1 MPLRIVAQNSN
12 RRMKYADLP
21 KQKLSHLVKPNGVT
35 LEDWQVMLRMQQASR
50 EALDVECVS
59 ERYYPG
65 EYRVSSPKSG
75 GVYKV
80 VFRGAKS
87 PWNYCDCMDFKTS
100 QLGTCKH
107 IEAARQWIADH
118 HKRIHWD
125 LPAYTSVFLSYRGNE
140 RQVKIRIGSA
150 HEAAFRKLAEKYFDA
165 LDTLLPKAFE
175 RFGEFLSEA
184 KQIDDSFRC
193 YQDALDFVAEQREA
207 IARRKMVDER
217 YDDEALDALLSTK
230 LYPYQKEGVRFAA
243 RAGRAIIADEMGLGK
258 TVQAI
263 ATAELLRREG
273 LIGSVLVLCPTTLKY
288 QWKREIER
296 FTKARVQVLEG
307 VAERRREQLNLDADY
322 RIASYNN
329 MVDMSVDTVDMLVM
343 DEVQRLKNWNTQ
355 ISRAAR
361 RINSRYALILSGTPL
376 ENKLEEL
383 YSIVELVD
391 QYLLSPY
398 YLFRDRYI
406 VTDVEGRTIGYRNL
420 GEIRQRL
427 AGVMIRRTKADV
439 AQQLPARIDKNL
451 FVPMTE
457 QQMEAHHDLKLQAAR
472 LVSKWHR
479 QHFLSEMDRRQL
491 LLTLQQMRM
500 TCDSL
505 YVLDEHSRYDTKV
518 EEVMNILNECGVT
531 VNGEGREDAG
541 AHAPATVAGETAMA
555 GETAVP
561 KVVIFSQW
569 ERMTR
574 LVAQELEQ
582 SGVEFVYLHGNVP
595 SRERNERVEQF
606 QSDPQIRVFLSTDAG
621 STGLNLQVANVVI
634 NLDQPWNPAIKEQR
648 IGRIH
653 RIGQQRSVEVINLIS
668 AGTIEEDMLSRLHF
682 KTSLFEGVLDGGEDA
697 VFLSDLQFDN
707 LLNGLSDYI
716 EDEHDNVSGIAV
728 DDEEPKREME
738 VQQTLT
744 FEEPASQPP
753 LLQRLA
759 SDVAE
764 LLLADEPT
772 RQKAVSW
779 LRSLTATLL
788 LLFVLLPLQVV
799 GATFEPE
806 RENRSPRF
814 AQETDSSSLRLR
826 YYTPARIWVEA
837 LPVGNGHIGAMV
849 FGGTKSE
856 EIQLNEATFWG
867 GGPHRNDS
875 PRALDSL
882 QRVRQLIFD
891 GKHPQAQQ
899 LMDRTFMT
907 GRNGMPYQT
916 LGSLRIDQ
924 VQNGTVQS
932 YERSLDLST
941 ATATTR
947 WTDDRGCTFTREVI
961 SSLADG
967 VVAIRMTSSQAQGL
981 NFTLRFTSPLD
992 IRRSSTSD
1000 ALVMTGRGRD
1010 HEGVKG
1016 VVEMQTEARVQLRDG
1031 EQALT
1036 DSTLTVS
1043 RATEALIF
1051 VGAATNFVNYHDVS
1065 GNPSARVQALMTPAV
1080 HRSWPQLH
1088 QAHVAAYQHYF
1099 NRVRLHLAGSSAEVD
1114 TMQTDRRVV
1123 RFSHG
1128 NPDPSLAVLMFN
1140 YGRYL
1145 LISSSQPDGQ
1155 AAGLQGLWNKDL
1167 LAPWDGKY
1175 TININAEMN
1184 YWPAEVCNLSELAE
1198 PLFNLI
1204 HDLSVTGRE
1213 TARTMYGARGWMA
1226 HHNTDIWRS
1235 TGMVDGPY
1243 WGAWPMGGA
1252 WLITHLWE
1260 HWLYTGNLDFLASSY
1275 PVMKGAAEFLLS
1287 FMIPHP
1293 RYGWLVTC
1301 PSVSPEHGPEGGQT
1315 HGASVCA
1322 GPVMDTQIAYD
1333 VFSQT
1338 IQAAYE
1344 LHVDAAFRDTLMQAI
1359 NALAP
1364 MQIGRYGQL
1373 QEWLEDYDEIGDHHR
1388 HVSHLYGLYPSSQI
1402 NATETP
1408 DVWRA
1413 CRTSLL
1419 YRGDDATGWSI
1430 GWKLNMWARLLDGNH
1445 AYTMIRTLL
1454 SLLPSDRAGRRF
1466 PAGRV
1471 YPNLFDAHPP
1481 FQIDGNFGFTAG
1493 VAEMLV
1499 QSHEGFIRLLPALP
1513 DAWPEGAVSGLRCR
1527 GGFEVSFRWKEGRVT
1542 SLTVKSLLGNPC
1554 KIDAGHGAE
1563 VIQFDTKAGE
1573 TYRFRNIKYNH

>member
-1 MPLRIVAQNSN
+1 
-12 RRMKYADLP
+12 MKYADLP
-21 KQKLSHLVKPNGVT
+21 KQKLSHLVKPSGVT
-35 LEDWQVMLRMQQASR
+35 LEDWQVMLRMQQAQR
-50 EALDVECVS
+50 EALEVECVS
-59 ERYYPG
+59 ERYNPG

-150 HEAAFRKLAEKYFDA
+150 HEKEFQALAAKYFDA

-175 RFGEFLSEA
+175 HFGEFLTEA
-184 KQIDDSFRC
+184 RQIDDSFRC

-207 IARRKMVDER
+207 IARRKMIDVKYTDEL
-217 YDDEALDALLSTK
+217 LDSLLSTK

-273 LIGSVLVLCPTTLKY
+273 LIANVLILCPTTLKY

-296 FTKARVQVLEG
+296 FTEAKVQVVEG
-307 VAERRREQLNLDADY
+307 TPERRRELLCSDAVY
-322 RIASYNN
+322 RVASYNN
-329 MVDMSVDTVDMLVM
+329 MVDVPVESVDMLVL

-406 VTDVEGRTIGYRNL
+406 VTDTEGRTIGYRNL
-420 GEIRQRL
+420 GEIGQRISH
-427 AGVMIRRTKADV
+427 VMIRRTKSDV
-439 AQQLPARIDKNL
+439 ALQLPARIDKNL

-457 QQMEAHHDLKLQAAR
+457 QQMESHHDLKLQAAR

-500 TCDSL
+500 ACDSL

-518 EEVMNILNECGVT
+518 EEVMNILDECGVT
-531 VNGEGREDAG
+531 VNGEGYSIPVGGDA
-541 AHAPATVAGETAMA
+541 TT
-555 GETAVP
+555 

-634 NLDQPWNPAIKEQR
+634 NLDMPWNPAILEQR

-653 RIGQQRSVEVINLIS
+653 RIGQQRGVEVINLIS
-668 AGTIEEDMLSRLHF
+668 AGTIEEDMLSRLRF

-697 VFLSDLQFDN
+697 VFLSGDKFDSW
-707 LLNGLSDYI
+707 LDGLHDYM
-716 EDEHDNVSGIAV
+716 ENDQDEPVQGIALA
-728 DDEEPKREME
+728 DEEPKREE
-738 VQQTLT
+738 VQQMLP
-744 FEEPASQPP
+744 FEEPANQPS
-753 LLQRLA
+753 LLKRLVT
-759 SDVAE
+759 DMAE
-764 LLLADEPT
+764 LLTTDEAT
-772 RQKAVSW
+772 RRTAAQW
-779 LRSLTATLL
+779 LQQMAATLSLL
-788 LLFVLLPLQVV
+788 LLVLLPFQAV
-799 GATFEPE
+799 ASEAIDT
-806 RENRSPRF
+806 
-814 AQETDSSSLRLR
+814 ASLVLR

-849 FGGTKSE
+849 FGGTDAE

-867 GGPHRNDS
+867 GGPHRNDA
-875 PRALDSL
+875 PHALDSL
-882 QRVRQLIFD
+882 PRVRQLIFE

-899 LMDRTFMT
+899 LIDRSFLT

-916 LGSLRIDQ
+916 LGSMRIENLRRDS
-924 VQNGTVQS
+924 VRNDYV
-932 YERSLDLST
+932 RWLDLST
-941 ATATTR
+941 ATTTTR
-947 WTDDRGCTFTREVI
+947 WTDSEGCTFTREVL

-967 VVAIRMTSSQAQGL
+967 VVVIRYLASKPQAL
-981 NFTLRFTSPLD
+981 NFRLRFTSPLD
-992 IRRSSTSD
+992 IQRSCTTD
-1000 ALVMTGRGRD
+1000 AIVMKGRGRD

-1016 VVEMQTEARVQLRDG
+1016 VVEMKTEARVQLRDG
-1031 EQALT
+1031 TQQVT
-1036 DSTLTVS
+1036 DSTLTVNN
-1043 RATEALIF
+1043 ATEAFIF
-1051 VGAATNFVNYHDVS
+1051 VGAATNFVNYQDVS
-1065 GNPSARVQALMTPAV
+1065 GDPEARVKALMDNAV
-1080 HRSWPQLH
+1080 QREWSQIRK
-1088 QAHVAAYQHYF
+1088 AHIAAYQRYF
-1099 NRVRLHLAGSSAEVD
+1099 NRVNLRLEGSPAEVD
-1114 TMQTDRRVV
+1114 TMQTDHRVV
-1123 RFSHG
+1123 RFSKG
-1128 NPDPSLAVLMFN
+1128 EPDPSLATLMFN

-1145 LISSSQPDGQ
+1145 LISSSQPDSPT
-1155 AAGLQGLWNKDL
+1155 AGLQGLWNKDL

-1175 TININAEMN
+1175 TININCEMN
-1184 YWPAEVCNLSELAE
+1184 YWPAEVCNLSELAD
-1198 PLFNLI
+1198 PLFELI
-1204 HDLSVTGRE
+1204 HDLSVTGQE

-1235 TGMVDGPY
+1235 TGMVDGAY
-1243 WGAWPMGGA
+1243 WGTWPMGGA

-1260 HWLYTGNLDFLASSY
+1260 HWLYTGDHDFLASSY
-1275 PVMKGAAEFLLS
+1275 PVMRGAAEFLLS

-1315 HGASVCA
+1315 RGASVCA
-1322 GPVMDTQIAYD
+1322 GPTMDTQIAYD

-1338 IQAAYE
+1338 IMAARE
-1344 LHVDAAFRDTLMQAI
+1344 LHVDSDFCDTLMRAI
-1359 NALAP
+1359 SELPP

-1373 QEWLEDYDEIGDHHR
+1373 QEWLEDYDAIDDHHR

-1408 DVWRA
+1408 EAWRA

-1513 DAWPEGAVSGLRCR
+1513 DAWPDGEVCGLQCR
-1527 GGFEVSFRWKEGRVT
+1527 GGFEISMTWKAGKVKRV
-1542 SLTVKSLLGNPC
+1542 VVNSLLGNPC
-1554 KIDAGHGAE
+1554 KLMVGQNTE
-1563 VIQFDTKAGE
+1563 LLQFDTKAGE
-1573 TYRFRNIKYNH
+1573 EYVFTY